1 MSEMAWSKVDNNMI
15 ENKSENVLSS
25 EEDATFYVAAKAA
38 NGLMKSKKVW

>member
-15 ENKSENVLSS
+15 EINKSENIADS
-25 EEDATFYVAAKAA
+25 TFYVAAKAA

>member
-15 ENKSENVLSS
+15 EIDKSENIADS
-25 EEDATFYVAAKAA
+25 TFYVAAKAA

>member
-15 ENKSENVLSS
+15 EIDKSENVADS
-25 EEDATFYVAAKAA
+25 TFYVAAKTA

>member
-15 ENKSENVLSS
+15 EINKSENVADS
-25 EEDATFYVAAKAA
+25 TFYVAAKAA

>member
-15 ENKSENVLSS
+15 EIDKSENVADS
-25 EEDATFYVAAKAA
+25 TFYVAAKVA

>member
-15 ENKSENVLSS
+15 ENKSENVTDS
-25 EEDATFYVAAKAA
+25 TFYVAAKAA

>member
-15 ENKSENVLSS
+15 EIDKSENVADS
-25 EEDATFYVAAKAA
+25 TFYVAAKAA

>member
-15 ENKSENVLSS
+15 EIDKSENVADS
-25 EEDATFYVAAKAA
+25 TFYVAAKSA

>member
-15 ENKSENVLSS
+15 EIDKSENIADS
-25 EEDATFYVAAKAA
+25 TFYVAAKSA